1 MTVNL
6 FINPYTD
13 SRPERQKELTYS
25 QRINAAN
32 EYITMI
38 YELPGRATYRDFF
51 DKINT
56 VSGPRDINII
66 ANLDIFFD
74 ETLKL
79 AEALRPHEVF
89 ALSRWDVTSENPFN
103 IKRYEEPGSQDV
115 WMFRGPITRQI
126 KYCDFPIGKMGC
138 LAGDTIIPY
147 NRGERDGMREI
158 HISELYERFNRISGR
173 WTEAETFTQSLNTDN
188 GVVFKNRILNVL
200 ESGVQKTIKLTFD
213 NGETLTLTH
222 NHRVLTKDGYKEAQY
237 LDESDV
243 VIGVG
248 SMQSRSTGT
257 PRKYSKRAYVYVNN
271 HPNGY
276 AMNLK
281 GHTYIRV
288 PRYRLVIE
296 AEMNNL
302 PYEQYVREL
311 RDNDVKEF
319 KYLDSCFEVHHKDG
333 NSQNDALE
341 NLEVVTKSQHAQMHG
356 GHGPNFNREYTRDLL
371 VVGKEEAGETM
382 TYDLEMDGPHHN
394 FRANDIFVHNCDNRI
409 AHELQ
414 QAGYLVLNPSKSIRC
429 IHYHVSEQRNYNR
442 AVRNADTVVPPP
454 YAFVKS
460 IFLPIYS

>member
-126 KYCDFPIGKMGC
+126 KYCDFPIGRMG
-138 LAGDTIIPY
+138 
-147 NRGERDGMREI
+147 
-158 HISELYERFNRISGR
+158 
-173 WTEAETFTQSLNTDN
+173 
-188 GVVFKNRILNVL
+188 
-200 ESGVQKTIKLTFD
+200 
-213 NGETLTLTH
+213 
-222 NHRVLTKDGYKEAQY
+222 
-237 LDESDV
+237 
-243 VIGVG
+243 
-248 SMQSRSTGT
+248 
-257 PRKYSKRAYVYVNN
+257 
-271 HPNGY
+271 
-276 AMNLK
+276 
-281 GHTYIRV
+281 
-288 PRYRLVIE
+288 
-296 AEMNNL
+296 
-302 PYEQYVREL
+302 
-311 RDNDVKEF
+311 
-319 KYLDSCFEVHHKDG
+319 
-333 NSQNDALE
+333 
-341 NLEVVTKSQHAQMHG
+341 
-356 GHGPNFNREYTRDLL
+356 
-371 VVGKEEAGETM
+371 
-382 TYDLEMDGPHHN
+382 
-394 FRANDIFVHNCDNRI
+394 CDNRI
-409 AHELQ
+409 AHEFQ

-429 IHYHVSEQRNYNR
+429 IHYHVSEQRNYDR

-460 IFLPIYS
+460 IFLPIYA